1 MNKIRIKDIAKDL
14 GIGQKEL
21 LHVLRELGI
30 QVKSQMGT
38 LSDEEAAQVRARV
51 RESQTGR
58 TQIIDTEVQPG
69 VIVRRRKTAPAP
81 AATPA
86 PPEAAPEPAPAPEPV
101 TATAPVAEEP
111 EDEVDEA
118 LKGEAFP
125 EFEEKEEEPAA
136 REPKPTRPVILE
148 TARVIRPAV
157 QEETPEPEPAAPEEP
172 EAPVAQEPVAQAE
185 APEAAPAAPETPA
198 ATEAP
203 VVKDEEAAAPAAPEA
218 PTPAGDVADES
229 RRAKPRRPEP
239 AAPKVRIISM
249 PDRKSTR
256 LNSSHT

>member
-86 PPEAAPEPAPAPEPV
+86 PPEAAPEPTPAPEPV

-118 LKGEAFP
+118 LKG
-125 EFEEKEEEPAA
+125 
-136 REPKPTRPVILE
+136 
-148 TARVIRPAV
+148 
-157 QEETPEPEPAAPEEP
+157 
-172 EAPVAQEPVAQAE
+172 
-185 APEAAPAAPETPA
+185 
-198 ATEAP
+198 
-203 VVKDEEAAAPAAPEA
+203 
-218 PTPAGDVADES
+218 
-229 RRAKPRRPEP
+229 
-239 AAPKVRIISM
+239 
-249 PDRKSTR
+249 
-256 LNSSHT
+256 